1 MKLPYIKRHF
11 SHSNR
16 EEKQKIHNQEDYK
29 ASLEMENIGSK
40 LIGFHAQQ
48 EASEKILLSKPE
60 YFHYSE
66 QGRNKNSH
74 PES

>member
-1 MKLPYIKRHF
+1 
-11 SHSNR
+11 
-16 EEKQKIHNQEDYK
+16 
-29 ASLEMENIGSK
+29 MENIGSK
-40 LIGFHAQQ
+40 LIGFQAQQ

-60 YFHYSE
+60 YFNYSE